1 MLPKT
6 PTEEFEAE
14 LNRVLTRLRSMSIEK
29 LSSVDQVFKELS
41 TALLQCSASLGDQAP
56 VALPDIQPRA
66 YVDVI
71 AVLAQDLKNAAI
83 DETQLVAGTSALAVA
98 RRALP

>member
-1 MLPKT
+1 MLPQT

-14 LNRVLTRLRSMSIEK
+14 LNRVLTRLRSLSIEK
-29 LSSVDQVFKELS
+29 LSSVDQIFREL
-41 TALLQCSASLGDQAP
+41 TTELLQCSATLGDQAP
-56 VALPDIQPRA
+56 VELPEIQPRA

-71 AVLAQDLKNAAI
+71 AVLAQDLKNAAT
-83 DETQLVAGTSALAVA
+83 DEAQLVAGTSALATA

>member
-1 MLPKT
+1 MLPQT

-14 LNRVLTRLRSMSIEK
+14 LNRVLIRLRSMSIEK
-29 LSSVDQVFKELS
+29 LSSVDQVFQEL
-41 TALLQCSASLGDQAP
+41 TTELLQCSATVGDQAP
-56 VALPDIQPRA
+56 VTLPDIQPRA

-71 AVLAQDLKNAAI
+71 AVLAQDLKNAAT
-83 DETQLVAGTSALAVA
+83 DESQLVAGTSALAVA